1 MVRFTVQLGQDEAKA
16 KPTKVTKLCFSM
28 ANVDGG
34 LSDDLS
40 EFVPN
45 VCTNSPASGYYNKT
59 HYFCNI
65 RMF

>member
-1 MVRFTVQLGQDEAKA
+1 MKLSKLFILNLGTVPRIIHFPDGE
-16 KPTKVTKLCFSM
+16 TVILCFSM

-45 VCTNSPASGYYNKT
+45 VCTNSPASG
-59 HYFCNI
+59 F
-65 RMF
+65 

>member
-1 MVRFTVQLGQDEAKA
+1 MGILTSFQNFIFNILS
-16 KPTKVTKLCFSM
+16 LCFSM

-45 VCTNSPASGYYNKT
+45 VCTNSPASGYYT
-59 HYFCNI
+59 I
-65 RMF
+65 LLILM